1 MAVIVDRK
9 LIKEL
14 RAREEKRLQQQTPNS
29 AKLYERARESLIKG
43 VASSYQMRD
52 PYPIYFTHGKGSR
65 VWDVDGREVSDFHN
79 AFGCM
84 VQGHAHPAIVEAVQ
98 KRMELGSQFALPA
111 EDSII
116 VGGLLLSSR
125 VLRKNLDQVERIF
138 PYVITLGSKLGE
150 KQNTCSDLLENYY
163 LDSIGNLALT
173 SVQKQLKKHLQ
184 SKFALEKM
192 SSMAPG
198 SLSDWPI
205 EEQGPLFKLLGDVEA
220 SIGVRLTRN
229 LLMIPAKSISGFYFP
244 TEVSFYSCQLCPRK
258 RCESRKAKY
267 NEALTDEYGIKN

>member
-1 MAVIVDRK
+1 MAILENINVSLNLDKVRRRLHMKPDSDMNQVRTLVDTVQQLIEPRVIYKVCY
-9 LIKEL
+9 IE
-14 RAREEKRLQQQTPNS
+14 
-29 AKLYERARESLIKG
+29 AKS
-43 VASSYQMRD
+43 
-52 PYPIYFTHGKGSR
+52 
-65 VWDVDGREVSDFHN
+65 
-79 AFGCM
+79 
-84 VQGHAHPAIVEAVQ
+84 
-98 KRMELGSQFALPA
+98 
-111 EDSII
+111 EDSVL
-116 VGGLLLSSR
+116 VGGFRLTSQ
-125 VLRKNLDQVERIF
+125 VLRINLDRVERIF
-138 PYVITLGSKLGE
+138 PYAITLGGKLGE
-150 KQNTCSDLLENYY
+150 KQNACNDILEKYY
-163 LDSIGNLALT
+163 LDCIGNLALT

-220 SIGVRLTRN
+220 SIGVRLTQS

-267 NEALTDEYGIKN
+267 DQTRAGEYGIEN